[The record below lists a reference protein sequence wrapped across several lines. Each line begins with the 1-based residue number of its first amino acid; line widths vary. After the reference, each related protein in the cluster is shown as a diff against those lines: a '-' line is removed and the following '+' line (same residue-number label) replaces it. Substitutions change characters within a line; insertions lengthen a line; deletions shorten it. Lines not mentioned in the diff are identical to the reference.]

1 MDIPPIHTYNNPLN
15 PISNKKLLSS
25 QIPQFT
31 FSLFLFKATS
41 ENIRSVMLFQLTVHT
56 AAKNKTFFTK
66 LTVLLV
72 IFTATFSASPV
83 AHSYRDPTSGN
94 RSARKVLKGFKK
106 PEHNWLPG
114 HRGVDLALDV
124 GANVLAAESGI
135 VAFSGTV
142 AGTPTLSID
151 HPDGIRTT
159 YQPVFTSLRKG
170 DPVHL
175 GDVIGQLAPSSDGD
189 PGLHWGAFTGN
200 YDYLNPLSLL
210 DAPSIRLKP
219 LSG

>member
-1 MDIPPIHTYNNPLN
+1 M
-15 PISNKKLLSS
+15 
-25 QIPQFT
+25 T
-31 FSLFLFKATS
+31 F
-41 ENIRSVMLFQLTVHT
+41 FQLNTRT
-56 AAKNKTFFTK
+56 AAKNKTFLVK
-66 LTVLLV
+66 LIVLFATL
-72 IFTATFSASPV
+72 TATFSASPV

-114 HRGVDLALDV
+114 HRGVDLELEI
-124 GANVLAAESGI
+124 GANVLAAETGI

-159 YQPVFTSLRKG
+159 YQPVFTPLRKG
-170 DPVHL
+170 DHVQV

-200 YDYLNPLSLL
+200 YDYLNPLSFL
-210 DAPSIRLKP
+210 DTPVIRLKP
-219 LSG
+219 LPN